1 MLKRPWR
8 SLTKTL
14 VVKNAWQVSPRNDRP
29 LELIWCW
36 FELAP
41 GFYHDH
47 KMVIFPLNRS
57 TQLVTNSTQVVKV
70 VLHYT
75 WIPVCYFKHRPR
87 CASAEASCWR
97 PLTLRWWAMMA
108 TRQHFSALVTS
119 ASMAR
124 EILRAGFRTFNINE
138 FLFNNKMQKPT
149 HISVQIC
156 VSICLVLSCPVL
168 SIGLSACLPIY
179 LSKSNLI

>member
-1 MLKRPWR
+1 VLKRPWR

-124 EILRAGFRTFNINE
+124 RFYVLVSGRSILMNFFSIIKCKNQRTS
-138 FLFNNKMQKPT
+138 LFK
-149 HISVQIC
+149 SV
-156 VSICLVLSCPVL
+156 CLSVLSCPVL
-168 SIGLSACLPIY
+168 SCPSVCLPACLYIY
-179 LSKSNLI
+179 LNLI